1 MWNRKSSE
9 GNPGNSSDSNSI
21 TEGFHFYY
29 FKVILSLKT
38 SEVPCVC
45 PVRLRLSFQFSA
57 GYSSSHRF
65 TLIHFAPPGNGSH
78 GRQQAHIYSPALE
91 PPPACCCTISSF
103 TCNQKKSNVSVC
115 ARVRVCVCSCE
126 KKLQEPTRHRR
137 GQSQILP
144 LPLLLLSI
152 HLLCFLLLHFLSPSP
167 PVSSDGCI
175 MKASP
180 GNLLLRKDGWCA
192 WGWVGGLFTLCVE
205 NVKYKMLQ
213 SMSTWWILN

>member
-38 SEVPCVC
+38 SEVLCVC

-126 KKLQEPTRHRR
+126 KKLQEPTRHRC

-144 LPLLLLSI
+144 LPPSSSSKYSSSLLSSSSFS
-152 HLLCFLLLHFLSPSP
+152 LSVSPS
-167 PVSSDGCI
+167 VIRRLYYESIS
-175 MKASP
+175 
-180 GNLLLRKDGWCA
+180 RKSTVEERWAVCVG
-192 WGWVGGLFTLCVE
+192 VGGRSFHTLCWKREVQNASIHE
-205 NVKYKMLQ
+205 HMMNP
-213 SMSTWWILN
+213 